1 MVVRDPAV
9 LRWLLFDRDPIR
21 LADAYFQGKLDFE
34 GDLYSAIALKTH
46 FESLSLSWRD
56 KLALLRDA
64 RHLPARTGDE
74 LGWTDAL
81 RQRIADRFTRQHSK
95 ESDRAAISFHYD
107 GSNGFYRLWLDAERV
122 YSCAYFKTADESLDQ
137 AQRNKLDH
145 VCRKLRLQP
154 GERLLDIGH

>member
-1 MVVRDPAV
+1 M
-9 LRWLLFDRDPIR
+9 FDRDPIR

-95 ESDRAAISFHYD
+95 ERDRAAISFHYD
-107 GSNGFYRLWLDAERV
+107 GSNEFYR
-122 YSCAYFKTADESLDQ
+122 
-137 AQRNKLDH
+137 
-145 VCRKLRLQP
+145 P
-154 GERLLDIGH
+154 